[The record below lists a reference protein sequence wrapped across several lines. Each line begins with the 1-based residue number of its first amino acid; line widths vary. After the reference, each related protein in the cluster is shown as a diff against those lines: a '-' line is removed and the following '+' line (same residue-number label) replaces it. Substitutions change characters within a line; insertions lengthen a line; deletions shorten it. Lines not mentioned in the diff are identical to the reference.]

1 MARIT
6 VEDCLEKVSNRF
18 ALILLASKRTK
29 QILTGSKLTIDDRK
43 ENKPVVNSLREIADG
58 LVRFKTEE
66 DLQKEREA
74 ALKKREEEL
83 ALAAAAEAEN
93 AANGATESAQIESDD
108 SNSGSE
114 ESDDSEEKKESEE
127 SESLLASQ

>member
-29 QILTGSKLTIDDRK
+29 QLLTGSKLTISEKK
-43 ENKPVVNSLREIADG
+43 ENKPVVNSLREIAEG

-83 ALAAAAEAEN
+83 ALAEAAEAASNGSSELSG
-93 AANGATESAQIESDD
+93 AAVEAGESSGDDESD
-108 SNSGSE
+108 GEESE
-114 ESDDSEEKKESEE
+114 EGSE
-127 SESLLASQ
+127 SESLLASH